1 MKYIVRAILAGLWA
15 AVLAVSAARAEEVWQ
30 PVGLGGSGGMFA
42 MAVSPVD
49 PQRMMVNCDMSGA
62 YVTHDGGRTWRMIH
76 HKMLGG
82 NTRCSPVYHPTI
94 VNCIYAVGGSNE
106 LRVSNDAGV
115 TWRPVLAGKA
125 PWTGQI
131 DFLSMLATWP
141 DSLLLGVD
149 GQAYLILRAGGISA
163 PPGLICPP
171 ERLEGVKGKMA
182 GASLLSHGN
191 DLAERAYVVIATSEG
206 IFRSPDL
213 LKHGTNRAKG
223 YAPYGSGLPKG
234 TITSFSGGAKGA
246 VRRLYA
252 TVECSLVDGK
262 LTGGVYASEDGGG
275 TWQSCM
281 HGGLNLETHRSSPFA
296 QGDIPQYRFIATTD
310 KDPLRVYVYSTG
322 TSYYPPNHSTVYRS
336 DDGGKTWAAVLFS
349 DPRFA
354 EKTRYNVADDYVTR
368 KWGQREQCPPRSMV
382 LSGGDPDVLAMCTSA
397 WLLRTDDGG
406 KSWRSCMTGPASDGD
421 AGGQA
426 WACNGLV
433 VTTTW
438 NYYIDPH
445 QPRRH
450 YICYT
455 DIGFARS
462 LDAGQTW
469 IWQALSLPWHNTVYE
484 LAFDPA
490 VPGRIWGAM
499 SNQHDI
505 PNNNAIGG
513 NHRTIM
519 QGGVAVSDDY
529 GISWKKLALPEAP
542 ALSVV
547 LDPSSPPDRRVLYA
561 SLFEK
566 GVYKSSDGSKTW
578 APASRGLGHPKN
590 MRCCKLQ
597 RCEDG
602 TLLVL
607 VTGMMVGRQ
616 YTTDGVGLYRST
628 DAAASWTKITGPLDL
643 RWPKDFTAKPGDP
656 NTILLSVA
664 GIHGRPEDGGLY
676 RTTDGGQTW
685 TLLAQKGREHFGAFY
700 HPRHPGWIYM
710 TLTED
715 APEAGLY
722 LSRDDGATWT
732 PFTTTLPFRN
742 IQRVAF
748 DPAHPDQIILT
759 TFGSSILRGPAEP

>member
-1 MKYIVRAILAGLWA
+1 VTILATA
-15 AVLAVSAARAEEVWQ
+15 AAKAEGVWR
-30 PVGLGGSGGMFA
+30 PVGLGGMGGMFA

-49 PQRMMVNCDMSGA
+49 PQQMMVNCDMSGA
-62 YVTHDGGRTWRMIH
+62 YVTHDGGRTWHMIH
-76 HKMLGG
+76 HKLLGG
-82 NTRCSPVYHPTI
+82 NTQCSPMYHPRI
-94 VNCIYAVGGSNE
+94 ANRIYAVSGNNE
-106 LRVSNDAGV
+106 LRVSNDGGETWNPPRGITARWAG
-115 TWRPVLAGKA
+115 PIDYLAVADTASGGLDA
-125 PWTGQI
+125 
-131 DFLSMLATWP
+131 DA
-141 DSLLLGVD
+141 LLVGVNGD
-149 GQAYLILRAGGISA
+149 AYLAAAVG
-163 PPGLICPP
+163 PGLP
-171 ERLEGVKGKMA
+171 EPVGGSVVKW
-182 GASLLSHGN
+182 ASLQGRVLGLRPAHRQ
-191 DLAERAYVVIATSEG
+191 LIATSEG
-206 IFRSPDL
+206 IFRGPDL
-213 LKHGTNRAKG
+213 HEP
-223 YAPYGSGLPKG
+223 APRRGGFAPCGSGLPKG
-234 TITSFSGGAKGA
+234 AITSFSGGTKGEM
-246 VRRLYA
+246 RRLYA
-252 TVECSLVDGK
+252 TVECSLADGK
-262 LTGGVYASEDGGG
+262 LAGGVYTSKDDGA

-281 HGGLNLETHRSSPFA
+281 GGGLNVETHRSSPWA

-310 KDPLRVYVYSTG
+310 KDPLRVYVYCTG
-322 TSYYPPNHSTVYRS
+322 TSYWPPNHSTVYRS
-336 DDGGKTWAAVLFS
+336 DDGGRTWRAVLFS

-354 EKTRYNVADDYVTR
+354 QKKLYNVADDYVTQQW
-368 KWGQREQCPPRSMV
+368 KMREQAPPRSMV
-382 LSGGDPDVLAMCTSA
+382 ICGGNPDVLAMCTSP

-469 IWQALSLPWHNTVYE
+469 IWQALSLPWRNTVYE
-484 LAFDPA
+484 LAIDPA
-490 VPGRIWGAM
+490 VPGRIWAAGAD
-499 SNQHDI
+499 QHDI
-505 PNNNAIGG
+505 PNNNAIGH

-519 QGGVAVSDDY
+519 KGGVARSEDFGVT
-529 GISWKKLALPEAP
+529 WKKLALPEAP
-542 ALSVV
+542 CLSVV
-547 LDPSSPPDRRVLYA
+547 LDPTSPAESRVLYA

-566 GVYKSSDGSKTW
+566 GVYKSTDGGKSW
-578 APASRGLGHPKN
+578 VAASRGLGHPNN
-590 MRCCKLQ
+590 MRCCKIQ

-607 VTGMMVGRQ
+607 ITGMMIGGK

-628 DAAASWTKITGPLDL
+628 DAAASWTEISGPLEGL
-643 RWPKDFTAKPGDP
+643 RWPKDFTAKPG
-656 NTILLSVA
+656 NSSTILLSVA
-664 GIHGRPEDGGLY
+664 GIRGRPEDAGLF
-676 RTTDGGQTW
+676 RTSDGGQTW
-685 TLLAQKGREHFGAFY
+685 TRLAQEGREHFGAFY

-722 LSRDDGATWT
+722 LSKDDGATWA
-732 PFTTTLPFRN
+732 PFTSLPFRN

-748 DPAHPDQIILT
+748 DPAHPDEIILT

>member
-1 MKYIVRAILAGLWA
+1 MWVLSLAA
-15 AVLAVSAARAEEVWQ
+15 AALVGSVSAVAEEPWQ
-30 PVGLGGSGGMFA
+30 PAGLGGMGGMFA

-49 PQRMMVNCDMSGA
+49 PQQMMVNCDMSGA
-62 YVTHDGGRTWRMIH
+62 YVTHDGGRTWHMIH
-76 HKMLGG
+76 HKQLGG
-82 NTRCSPVYHPTI
+82 NTRCSPAYHPMI
-94 VNCIYAVGGSNE
+94 ANRVYAVNGNNE
-106 LRVSNDAGV
+106 LRVSDDAGA
-115 TWRPVLAGKA
+115 TWRPVLDGKA
-125 PWTGQI
+125 PWKGPI
-131 DFLSMLATWP
+131 DFLGLVAAP
-141 DSLLLGVD
+141 CEYAQLVGVD
-149 GQAYLILRAGGISA
+149 GGAYLVY
-163 PPGLICPP
+163 
-171 ERLEGVKGKMA
+171 ERVAQHCEGVRG
-182 GASLLSHGN
+182 GVVGTHLLMRQDTEGRPREAH
-191 DLAERAYVVIATSEG
+191 VVIATTGG
-206 IFRSPDL
+206 ILRTPDL
-213 LKHGTNRAKG
+213 IKRGAGMAEG

-234 TITSFSGGAKGA
+234 TITSFSAGVKGD

-262 LTGGVYASEDGGG
+262 LTGGVYTSADDGT

-281 HGGLNLETHRSSPFA
+281 HGGLNVETHRSSPFA
-296 QGDIPQYRFIATTD
+296 QGDIPQYRFISTTD
-310 KDPLRVYVYSTG
+310 KDPLRVYVYCTG

-336 DDGGKTWAAVLFS
+336 DDGGGTWRAVLFS

-354 EKTRYNVADDYVTR
+354 QKTRYNVSDDYVT
-368 KWGQREQCPPRSMV
+368 KQWKMREQCPPRSMV

-406 KSWRSCMTGPASDGD
+406 KSWRSCMTGPASQGD

-455 DIGFARS
+455 DIGMARS
-462 LDAGQTW
+462 LDAGRTW

-505 PNNNAIGG
+505 PNENATGHS
-513 NHRTIM
+513 HRTIM
-519 QGGVAVSDDY
+519 QGGVARSDDY
-529 GISWKKLALPEAP
+529 GISWKKVALPEAP

-547 LDPSSPPDRRVLYA
+547 LDPTSPPDRRVLYA
-561 SLFEK
+561 SLYEK
-566 GVYKSSDGSKTW
+566 GVYKSVDGGQTW
-578 APASRGLGHPKN
+578 APASRGLGSPAN
-590 MRCCKLQ
+590 MRCCKLS
-597 RCEDG
+597 RSENG
-602 TLLVL
+602 TLFVL
-607 VTGMMVGRQ
+607 ITAKMIAGK
-616 YTTDGVGLYRST
+616 YTSQGVGLYRST
-628 DAAASWTKITGPLDL
+628 DAAATWTKITGPLDL
-643 RWPKDFTAKPGDP
+643 LWPKDFTVKPGDP
-656 NTILLSVA
+656 KTILLSLA
-664 GIHGRPEDGGLY
+664 GVHGHPEDGGLY
-676 RTTDGGQTW
+676 RTTDGGLSW
-685 TLLAQKGREHFGAFY
+685 TMLARKGREHFGAFY
-700 HPRHPGWIYM
+700 HPAHPGWIYM
-710 TLTED
+710 TLTEG

-722 LSRDDGATWT
+722 LSRDNGATWA
-732 PFTTTLPFRN
+732 PFSTLPFRN